1 MASYIPIDLTT
12 ICKDVNEG
20 QSHKKLSKFVHYEE
34 QNYQDVTPSQNQPA
48 PTTENETLICIPCP
62 ASSKSEKTEVY
73 YPHDYCPDYL
83 PESRTQQVVAP
94 IPVPQKKKEKAK
106 EKKDQTCPS
115 PKAKE
120 KRLVSYDRT
129 EPEDDNVIRHILRL
143 RRKLGWQT
151 KLPHCKL
158 DYWNPETT
166 VQKITVKKPLEDDG
180 EFVYCLPRK
189 DPHVFCNPYN
199 LQVVSAHT
207 ARNCKEFWTVTA
219 SFVSKVTK
227 IGVVEDVELIP
238 TLEWLIERR
247 CFYILQK
254 FKIVSNFRMNKAFVT
269 WKLTVRRIKTDRS
282 RSFLYCHLFWADE
295 LFQSYLLYVK
305 RLCEDAFNRRN
316 DDGCGDNSSAM
327 CLVKLDTSR
336 TYSLD
341 EFCEEQLQQASRTFK
356 RLEDIRDKA
365 IAEMKSTLLKVAE
378 KEEIREFFESSF
390 SKAARSHFKL
400 PVYRRLLKKF
410 LRFFMLVDYIFQEL
424 IRQLMNTAVTLL
436 LELFHGSARMP
447 FTAEKRN
454 ENLIKTHKDIFALT
468 GKITNDYEELVINSN
483 LYATSVPKSDLK
495 AEADINEIFNSIRLD
510 KDLTKY
516 APVFE
521 VNLHLR
527 IPSESDSS
535 SSSRES
541 YQESEQFSEKSLLSQ
556 EEEIAESEVSS
567 VKPSSEELLIMQPKP
582 RTLNLVEI
590 LSDIEA
596 MDDFDNKT
604 ENDEFLEF
612 PTNLSIAPNRR
623 DFSVK
628 IQNMLAD
635 LEKCITQIIPLK
647 QDPRLSDFT
656 DPELLNAAQSGADSK
671 EQAIWPDCQILFE
684 MDPTYQNKIVCLL
697 TILGN
702 SMNLVNGYS
711 RRFIKYCVMV
721 ERAKVASMKIATMEE
736 LTSAEFRTILGKFL
750 NYLRDVVSMV
760 TEKRI
765 GIFHVVSADYQSEC
779 LPHVEDILQTSQDL
793 LRAVIEKKNTNLLEV
808 IDSSLKR
815 LECHPIEIEEFVEH
829 FTFLDAISSR
839 IPKLEKEYS
848 TVAQLYS
855 VLSYYQVYISEEQV
869 ATYKVLLI
877 RFNQLKSAVKLSKL
891 NKDAAI
897 GKFRDNLEA
906 YVTGLRTDASQLK
919 AKVKTPV
926 LLHMGTPASTAM
938 EMVQA
943 FSQEAATLANKVQ
956 ICANYQESISEAQS
970 HLHPLNMEELTQA
983 VAAEISDIDYELTLR
998 RILWEAQE
1006 EWRAL
1011 FQEWR
1016 ASTLQD
1022 IDIESVQ
1029 SNVSKWLSLI
1039 LVLEKDLPQNNMVS
1053 YLKQSVTS
1061 FKQELP
1067 IIIALGNPCLKPRHW
1082 EAFQEIIGKSI
1093 TLDRNCTIESLLVL
1107 KMCQYEKEINEIST
1121 SATHEAALE
1130 KLLFKIIDLWKT
1142 TPLHLVLHHTETDEI
1157 LIISSLDDLLAQ
1169 LEESQIMLATVK
1181 GSSYSEPIKGLV
1193 DKWDQK
1199 LTLFSYTLEEW
1210 VNCQRS
1216 WLYLEPVFNSLE
1228 VKRQL
1233 PAESELFSQ
1242 VMDMWKEIML
1252 KIQNKL
1258 NALGIAI
1265 STGVLGILRNCN
1277 VSLERIKK
1285 SLEDYLEVKRM
1296 IFPRFYFLSNEEL
1309 LAILAGSSDPESVQ
1323 PHLVKCFENI
1333 KQLLIWKQ
1341 EVGPPTVIM
1350 LISNEGEAL
1359 LLPKKIRVR
1368 NAVEQWLENVEKSMF
1383 DVLKKFVKEGI
1394 EEWSRQ
1400 HFSSWVVS
1408 HPGQVVLTVSQIIFY
1423 NDCTRSFMS
1432 PDPREGLEKAHAD
1445 LRQHLEQIAELVVL
1459 DTSNARTKVVLG
1471 ALITL
1476 YVHCKD
1482 IVSDLL
1488 LKNIFSAEDFEW
1500 TRHLQYKWNEK
1511 QMLCYVSQGDARFTY
1526 GYEYLGC
1533 TPRLVVTPL
1542 TNRCWLAL
1550 TGALHLNMGGC
1561 PSGPNGT
1568 GKTESVKD
1576 LAKSLGKHCVVFSCF
1591 EDLDYK
1597 IMGRFFFGLVQSG
1610 AWFCF
1615 DEFNQIDVEIHSVI
1629 ASLIQTIKAAKDSYS
1644 VRFEL
1649 EGKKIRINLSCA
1661 VFITVN
1667 YGNKGHVGLPNT
1679 LKSLFRPVAMVV
1691 PHYEMIA
1698 EISLLAVGFQS
1709 AKLLSRKL
1717 VNLYGLAS
1725 TQLSQQDHY
1734 NFGLRALKTIIMMA
1748 AKKRKFKSNTSDGLS
1763 EAEETLIIIEAVRE
1777 ASLPTCTASDV
1788 LPFEN
1793 IIRDTFPEAT
1803 VSPVSQAALEKVVA
1817 LATQLLGLQQWP
1829 AQKEKI
1835 IQFHNQLQACVGV
1848 MLVGPTG
1855 GGKTTVRRILER
1867 ALTLLPIEELIL
1879 RTELTSS
1886 ISQIPG
1892 RKGKVDTWVLNPKG
1906 VTVSELYGQLDPNT
1920 MEWTDGLLSAIIR
1933 NYVYYNSISSSKKD
1947 SDLVLKSRISD
1958 LANVFQLRAFN
1969 TSDINATTFK
1979 KGMEKEVQV
1988 TESEKFDWQW
1998 VVLDG
2003 PVDIFWVESLNSMLD
2018 DTGTLCLANSE
2029 RITLTNKIRVIFEVD
2044 SLSHASPATVS
2055 RCAMVYMDPVD
2066 LGWEPYVKS
2075 WLAKTSKMMSP
2086 SGVDCL
2092 EFLIKNSVK
2101 DGLQF
2106 IEKHQKF
2113 QPFPV
2118 QNITIVTTLCRI
2130 LDAFFEFMGKNGG
2143 FGQCEDSKNIAT
2155 DRSSQHLKVPVKLKK
2170 VEKSA
2175 ESLWFLEKYPDK
2187 LTTVIEKL
2195 FVFAFTW
2202 AFGGTLKREDEHED
2216 DELMFSSFEPASLAK
2231 VTYDFDHLV
2240 HELFESPEV
2249 GMTLPTGESSVF
2261 GYFVDLQQCEFIRWS
2276 ELLPNVQTLIQR
2288 GTSILADPQGPGESI
2303 LKITEYGE
2311 TVNHTATRDTTC
2323 LSFLITLLLKSFCPV
2338 LLTGDFGI
2346 GKTSAIKQM
2355 LAKLE
2360 GSGGFDVKYESIL
2373 GEVLLYNE
2381 IKKLRYLRQ
2390 NISALLS
2397 ESYRTGAGSQD
2408 KIPKKPG
2415 KAEDSSFKDH
2425 HKGVITSTIN
2435 FGIKMTAAKAKEMIL
2450 KKLRRINKDT
2460 LGAPRN
2466 SRIVIFIDDLNMPEA
2481 DKYGAQP
2488 PLELIRQLL
2497 DLGGVFDTEKIAW
2510 KNIQDLS
2517 LVAACMPP
2525 VGRGDISPRLL
2536 KHFSVLVLPHP
2547 PQSALRTIFQVHLG
2561 MYFSIHN
2568 FTPEVQKSKDHII
2581 SCSLAIYYQVC
2592 QNMLTTPTKCH
2603 YLFNLRD
2610 IFKLLLGLL
2619 QADRAVIDSK
2629 EMAALFFVHEAA
2641 RVFHDRLVEHAEKR
2655 LFYQFLSKEL
2665 ENYFQ
2670 IQWTKESMM
2679 SDSTVFVDFLRIN
2692 KSLRKKMY
2700 QNTND
2705 YNKLAK
2711 VLSEFQTKIRS
2722 TSEISHSMVFFKEA
2736 IEHIARAARV
2746 LRQSGTH
2753 MLLIGIDG
2761 CGKETCTIL
2770 ACYLTDH
2777 KPYHVPVSQNYSYVE
2792 FKEDCKKVFVQA
2804 GLEGTPTA
2812 LVLANLSLDQEAFLE
2827 DLNSIVSLGEVP
2839 DIFEKEELDSLALR
2853 IRSLAEKTGY
2863 VDNRQAVLSFF
2874 QKRIRK
2880 SLHIFMIVSPTGPNF
2895 RQNCRVYASMIS
2907 SCTIDWY
2914 ERWPEEALLVVAN
2927 SFLRKNVDL
2936 ENRENLTEKL
2946 APACVQIH
2954 KSVKDLSTKYFQKT
2968 GRRYYVT
2975 PRSYLR
2981 FMDTFAHILRSRE
2994 KELQTKRVR
3003 LYMGLSKILEAR
3015 ALVTDMQEELLI
3027 VTPQIEQKT
3036 KEKENLMEKLQ
3047 KDSQV
3052 VEKVQ
3057 MLVKQDEEIMAE
3069 EVRIVEEHAQT
3080 TANELKSVM
3089 PALERAT
3096 LALNTLD
3103 KADISEL
3110 RVYARPPNL
3119 VLTVM
3124 NAVCILLQKKPNW
3137 TTAKLLLSETGFLKK
3152 LVQLDKDRLPEKVFM
3167 KLKKFLTLPDF
3178 HPKKIAHVSVACCS
3192 MCEWIIAL
3200 NNYHN
3205 VRKVV
3210 GPKEIQVAEAQNVLR
3225 IAQQRLAEK
3234 QRGLQ
3239 LVEEHLQVL
3248 HAAYRDIV
3256 AEKDVL
3262 AGRRQLAMRRMY
3274 CASVLLTALGDEKTR
3289 WQETID
3295 QIDSKL
3301 EGIVGD
3307 LLISAACIVY
3317 SGVLTAEF
3325 RELIVNKWE
3334 NLCTKNNI
3342 SLSSDF
3348 SLIEVM
3354 AQTQQ
3359 IRQWHQQGLPLG
3371 QYSTENAILIQ
3382 NGLPWPL
3389 LIDPHEQAYHWI
3401 RQMEGPRLQE
3411 CSIRDS
3417 DYIRTI
3423 EKAMQTGGSVLLQN
3437 LPETLPPS
3445 LKVILKKDIY
3455 QRRGQSFIRVNDS
3468 EIEYNSKFRLYLST
3482 EIDNPHFP
3490 PAVYNSVSVINF
3502 TVTFQGLQDQF
3513 LSAIVTHEVPHLE
3526 NQRFQLL
3533 ENISL
3538 DAMTLEELEE
3548 KTLNL
3553 LENTQ
3558 GCVLDNEEIV
3568 DTLRKSK
3575 ITSNEISKRI
3585 SETEKAEL
3593 EIQATRKSFLP
3604 IATRGTLLYFVV
3616 ASLTQISHM
3625 YQFSLDWFRR
3635 VFLSSVVSK
3644 SKEQEEEH
3652 GLKREKTPPKKLHE
3666 LVSLSE
3672 EPKLKLEKPPLEKHL
3687 KNSVDVLTM
3696 NIFKV
3701 VSAALFNQ
3709 HKLCFAF
3716 LLCTAIMK
3724 SNASESPPAD
3734 GIGSLPEEEWNIF
3747 LYSSILVNTKGVM
3760 PHPRLDRLYEMEK
3773 SRHLRWVSHA
3783 RWRQCRYLSRQLE
3796 AFSPLCRSL
3805 LFNVSQWSAFQ
3816 ASTALY
3822 LLLGTPFSAERDSP
3836 DESEKSPEETELL
3849 NEHEEL
3855 HRPVNFPWEKLTPFQ
3870 RLILIKILRPERLK
3884 NSVRKFLTEKI
3895 GSEYIHRTGINLKES
3910 YKDSNARTPMILI
3923 HSQGVDVINTLLK
3936 FAQELTGTTQHVTMI
3951 SLGQGRAA
3959 KAEDLISDAL
3969 AKAGQWVFLQ
3979 NCHLAASF
3987 MPRLCTIVDTLSNPN
4002 VTVDPK
4008 FRLWLSSESDSSLPV
4023 PLLQKS
4029 LKIAVEMPMGLKS
4042 NLLKT
4047 LGHEG
4052 SGEVTE
4058 EIFEKPTCG
4067 PWWKKLLFSLCFF
4080 NALVNERRKYGMLGW
4095 NVGYEFNPSDFEVA
4109 VKVLE
4114 NTLTAQPAVPWQKLR
4129 FLLGEVVYGGQVTD
4143 PWDQRC
4149 LNTLLY
4155 RFYNPDVLTCDFS
4168 FFSEEMCPPES
4179 ASLQAYRR
4187 AVQALPD
4194 DEPAELLGLHPE
4206 ATRRC
4211 REAQAQ
4217 SFMDNLVALQP
4228 RTGQPSLVISREPSS
4243 DDLVMEMVTNVQKRL
4258 PMTVEKEERR
4268 GSQSTL
4274 RSIMAGN
4281 VWEAL
4286 NKGLEGYDPLIH
4298 CVLLSFLKQEIERFD
4313 KLLLVIHESLKDLQL
4328 AIKGNIVLT
4337 PELEEIYNSFLKA
4350 RVPALWQKHAYKS
4363 CKPLASWV
4371 NNLIQ
4376 RLNFF
4381 NTWAKM
4387 AYTAIYHRYMRFVLA
4402 WKHSSTSPKL
4412 EKNFFEGF
4420 PARYWLP
4427 AFFFPQA
4434 FLTAVLQDYGRAH
4447 GISTDALTFTHQ
4459 VIPSTIGS
4467 KEEEFSIIVQKT
4479 LNLVRRAFKSTDPSH
4494 IGAHIFGLF
4503 IEGARW
4509 NPEEQILEDSLPR
4522 EICCDFPEIYFLPTK
4537 VSPETPAAAD
4547 PPEPDGHTFECP
4559 VYQTRRRSSAS
4570 ITTGPPSNLT
4580 SVFLPTRR
4588 PPSHWIT
4595 MQVAL
4600 LCEKNEK

>member
-1 MASYIPIDLTT
+1 M
-12 ICKDVNEG
+12 V
-20 QSHKKLSKFVHYEE
+20 
-34 QNYQDVTPSQNQPA
+34 
-48 PTTENETLICIPCP
+48 
-62 ASSKSEKTEVY
+62 
-73 YPHDYCPDYL
+73 DYL

-94 IPVPQKKKEKAK
+94 KPVPQKKKEKSK

-129 EPEDDNVIRHILRL
+129 GLSWQSDIPLAAQEPLGAKPQSDILSSAEEAG
-143 RRKLGWQT
+143 KAPAT
-151 KLPHCKL
+151 A
-158 DYWNPETT
+158 TAAA
-166 VQKITVKKPLEDDG
+166 LEA
-180 EFVYCLPRK
+180 
-189 DPHVFCNPYN
+189 
-199 LQVVSAHT
+199 VSP
-207 ARNCKEFWTVTA
+207 
-219 SFVSKVTK
+219 VTK

-254 FKIVSNFRMNKAFVT
+254 FKIVSNFR
-269 WKLTVRRIKTDRS
+269 
-282 RSFLYCHLFWADE
+282 
-295 LFQSYLLYVK
+295 
-305 RLCEDAFNRRN
+305 
-316 DDGCGDNSSAM
+316 
-327 CLVKLDTSR
+327 
-336 TYSLD
+336 TY
-341 EFCEEQLQQASRTFK
+341 
-356 RLEDIRDKA
+356 
-365 IAEMKSTLLKVAE
+365 
-378 KEEIREFFESSF
+378 
-390 SKAARSHFKL
+390 
-400 PVYRRLLKKF
+400 
-410 LRFFMLVDYIFQEL
+410 
-424 IRQLMNTAVTLL
+424 
-436 LELFHGSARMP
+436 
-447 FTAEKRN
+447 
-454 ENLIKTHKDIFALT
+454 KDIFALT
-468 GKITNDYEELVINSN
+468 GRITNDNEELVINSN
-483 LYATSVPKSDLK
+483 IYATAVPKSDLK
-495 AEADINEIFNSIRLD
+495 AEADINEVFNSIKLD

-527 IPSESDSS
+527 IPSERDSL

-541 YQESEQFSEKSLLSQ
+541 FQESERSSEKSALYQ
-556 EEEIAESEVSS
+556 EEEMPESEVSS
-567 VKPSSEELLIMQPKP
+567 VKPSSDELLVMRPKP
-582 RTLNLVEI
+582 TTLSLVEI
-590 LSDIEA
+590 LSA
-596 MDDFDNKT
+596 
-604 ENDEFLEF
+604 
-612 PTNLSIAPNRR
+612 
-623 DFSVK
+623 
-628 IQNMLAD
+628 
-635 LEKCITQIIPLK
+635 QIIPLDR
-647 QDPRLSDFT
+647 DPRLADFT
-656 DPELLNAAQSGADSK
+656 DPELLSATERGADAK
-671 EQAIWPDCQILFE
+671 EPPPWPDCQILFE
-684 MDPTYQNKIVCLL
+684 TDPAYQNKIVCLL

-711 RRFIKYCVMV
+711 RRFTKYCVMV
-721 ERAKVASMKIATMEE
+721 ERAKVTSMKIALMDE
-736 LTSAEFRTILGKFL
+736 LTSAEFRAILGKFL
-750 NYLRDVVSMV
+750 SYLREVVSMV

-765 GIFHVVSADYQSEC
+765 GIFNVVSADYQSEC
-779 LPHVEDILQTSQDL
+779 LPHVEDTLQTSQAL
-793 LRAVIEKKNTNLLEV
+793 LRSVIKKKNTHLLEV
-808 IDSSLKR
+808 IESSLKK

-829 FTFLDAISSR
+829 FTFLDAISSK
-839 IPKLEKEYS
+839 ISKLEKEYS
-848 TVAQLYS
+848 TIGQLYS
-855 VLSYYQVYISEEQV
+855 VLTYYQVYISEEQV
-869 ATYKVLLI
+869 ATHKVLLI
-877 RFNQLKSAVKLSKL
+877 RFTQLKSAVKLSKL
-891 NKDAAI
+891 NKDAAV

-906 YVTGLRTDASQLK
+906 YVTDLRTDASNLK
-919 AKVKTPV
+919 AKVRTPV

-938 EMVQA
+938 EMVQS

-970 HLHPLNMEELTQA
+970 HLHPLNVEELTQA
-983 VAAEISDIDYELTLR
+983 VAADISDIDYELTLR
-998 RILWEAQE
+998 KILWEAQE

-1016 ASTLQD
+1016 ASTLHD

-1039 LVLEKDLPQNNMVS
+1039 LVLEKGRAPDTSRWTPALPRARAGRMLRARPRGLHPHPADPLDSGDAAESDFEGVPSAQHHQGNGCHDKVPGA
-1053 YLKQSVTS
+1053 Q
-1061 FKQELP
+1061 LP
-1067 IIIALGNPCLKPRHW
+1067 LQGGCI
-1082 EAFQEIIGKSI
+1082 KSAGRP
-1093 TLDRNCTIESLLVL
+1093 DE
-1107 KMCQYEKEINEIST
+1107 MCQYENEINDIST

-1169 LEESQIMLATVK
+1169 LEESQVMLATVK
-1181 GSSYSEPIKGLV
+1181 GSSYSEPIK
-1193 DKWDQK
+1193 
-1199 LTLFSYTLEEW
+1199 
-1210 VNCQRS
+1210 
-1216 WLYLEPVFNSLE
+1216 
-1228 VKRQL
+1228 L

-1242 VMDMWKEIML
+1242 VMDTWKEIML

-1265 STGVLGILRNCN
+1265 SSGVLGILRNCN
-1277 VSLERIKK
+1277 ASLERIKK

-1341 EVGPPTVIM
+1341 EIGPPTVIM

-1359 LLPKKIRVR
+1359 LLPK
-1368 NAVEQWLENVEKSMF
+1368 
-1383 DVLKKFVKEGI
+1383 FVKEGI

-1400 HFSSWVVS
+1400 QFSSWVVS
-1408 HPGQVVLTVSQIIFY
+1408 HPGQVVLTVSQIMFY
-1423 NDCTRSFMS
+1423 NDCTKSFTS
-1432 PDPREGLEKAHAD
+1432 SDPREGLEKAHAD
-1445 LRQHLEQIAELVVL
+1445 LIQHLEQIAGLVVL

-1488 LKNIFSAEDFEW
+1488 LKNIFNAEDFEW

-1533 TPRLVVTPL
+1533 TPRLVITPL
-1542 TNRCWLAL
+1542 TNRCWLTL

-1576 LAKSLGKHCVVFSCF
+1576 LAKSLGKHCVVFNCF

-1667 YGNKGHVGLPNT
+1667 CGDKGHVGLPHT
-1679 LKSLFRPVAMVV
+1679 LKALFRPVAMVV

-1709 AKLLSRKL
+1709 AKSLSRKL

-1734 NFGLRALKTIIMMA
+1734 NFGLRALKTIITMA
-1748 AKKRKFKSNTSDGLS
+1748 GKKRKFKSDTSDSLS
-1763 EAEETLIIIEAVRE
+1763 EAEETPIVIEAVRE
-1777 ASLPTCTASDV
+1777 ASLPTCTARDV

-1793 IIRDTFPEAT
+1793 IIRDTFPKAT

-1855 GGKTTVRRILER
+1855 GGKTTVRRILEK

-1879 RTELTSS
+1879 RTELTNS

-1892 RKGKVDTWVLNPKG
+1892 RKGKVDTWVLNPKC

-1933 NYVYYNSISSSKKD
+1933 NYVYYNSTSSSKKD

-1969 TSDINATTFK
+1969 TSDMSATTFK

-1988 TESEKFDWQW
+1988 TESE
-1998 VVLDG
+1998 
-2003 PVDIFWVESLNSMLD
+2003 
-2018 DTGTLCLANSE
+2018 
-2029 RITLTNKIRVIFEVD
+2029 
-2044 SLSHASPATVS
+2044 
-2055 RCAMVYMDPVD
+2055 
-2066 LGWEPYVKS
+2066 
-2075 WLAKTSKMMSP
+2075 SK
-2086 SGVDCL
+2086 
-2092 EFLIKNSVK
+2092 
-2101 DGLQF
+2101 
-2106 IEKHQKF
+2106 
-2113 QPFPV
+2113 
-2118 QNITIVTTLCRI
+2118 
-2130 LDAFFEFMGKNGG
+2130 
-2143 FGQCEDSKNIAT
+2143 
-2155 DRSSQHLKVPVKLKK
+2155 
-2170 VEKSA
+2170 A
-2175 ESLWFLEKYPDK
+2175 ESPWYLEKYPDK
-2187 LTTVIEKL
+2187 LTAVLQKL

-2216 DELMFSSFEPASLAK
+2216 DEIMYSSFEPASLAK
-2231 VTYDFDHLV
+2231 VTYDFDRLV

-2249 GMTLPTGESSVF
+2249 GITLPTGEPSVF

-2276 ELLPNVQTLIQR
+2276 ELLPSVQTLIQR
-2288 GTSILADPQGPGESI
+2288 GTSILADPQGSGESI

-2311 TVNHTATRDTTC
+2311 TVNHTPTRETTC
-2323 LSFLITLLLKSFCPV
+2323 LSFLISLLLKSFFPV
-2338 LLTGDFGI
+2338 LLTD
-2346 GKTSAIKQM
+2346 KTPKKSG
-2355 LAKLE
+2355 KLE
-2360 GSGGFDVKYESIL
+2360 DG
-2373 GEVLLYNE
+2373 
-2381 IKKLRYLRQ
+2381 
-2390 NISALLS
+2390 
-2397 ESYRTGAGSQD
+2397 
-2408 KIPKKPG
+2408 
-2415 KAEDSSFKDH
+2415 SFKDH

-2435 FGIKMTAAKAKEMIL
+2435 FGIKMTAAKTKEMIL

-2466 SRIVIFIDDLNMPEA
+2466 NRIVVFIDDLNMPEE

-2510 KNIQDLS
+2510 K
-2517 LVAACMPP
+2517 
-2525 VGRGDISPRLL
+2525 
-2536 KHFSVLVLPHP
+2536 
-2547 PQSALRTIFQVHLG
+2547 
-2561 MYFSIHN
+2561 
-2568 FTPEVQKSKDHII
+2568 
-2581 SCSLAIYYQVC
+2581 
-2592 QNMLTTPTKCH
+2592 
-2603 YLFNLRD
+2603 
-2610 IFKLLLGLL
+2610 LLLGLL
-2619 QADRAVIDSK
+2619 QADRAIIDSK

-2641 RVFHDRLVEHAEKR
+2641 RVFHDRLVEQAEKQ

-2665 ENYFQ
+2665 ESYFQ
-2670 IQWTKESMM
+2670 
-2679 SDSTVFVDFLRIN
+2679 
-2692 KSLRKKMY
+2692 
-2700 QNTND
+2700 
-2705 YNKLAK
+2705 
-2711 VLSEFQTKIRS
+2711 
-2722 TSEISHSMVFFKEA
+2722 ISHSMVFFKEA

-2777 KPYHVPVSQNYSYVE
+2777 KLYHVPVSQNYSYME

-2827 DLNSIVSLGEVP
+2827 DLNSIVSLGDVP

-2853 IRSLAEKTGY
+2853 IRSLAERTGY

-2914 ERWPEEALLVVAN
+2914 EKWPEEALLVVAN

-2946 APACVQIH
+2946 APTCVQIH
-2954 KSVKDLSTKYFQKT
+2954 QSVKDLSTKFFQKT

-2994 KELQTKRVR
+2994 KELQTKRDR
-3003 LYMGLSKILEAR
+3003 FYMGLSKILEAR

-3036 KEKENLMEKLQ
+3036 KEKESLMEKLQ

-3080 TANELKSVM
+3080 TANELKGVM
-3089 PALERAT
+3089 PALEKAT
-3096 LALNTLD
+3096 LALNALD

-3110 RVYARPPNL
+3110 RVYTRPPNL

-3124 NAVCILLQKKPNW
+3124 NAVCILLQKKPTW
-3137 TTAKLLLSETGFLKK
+3137 ATAKLLLSETGFLKK
-3152 LVQLDKDRLPEKVFM
+3152 LVQIDKDRLPDKVFI

-3210 GPKEIQVAEAQNVLR
+3210 GPKEIQVTEAQNVLR

-3239 LVEEHLQVL
+3239 LVEEHLHVL
-3248 HAAYRDIV
+3248 RATYRDIV
-3256 AEKDVL
+3256 AEKDIL
-3262 AGRRQLAMRRMY
+3262 AGRRQLAMRRMH

-3307 LLISAACIVY
+3307 ILISAACIVY

-3325 RELIVNKWE
+3325 RELIVNTWE

-3342 SLSSDF
+3342 SLSSHF

-3371 QYSTENAILIQ
+3371 QYSTENAIMIQ

-3389 LIDPHEQAYHWI
+3389 LIDPHTQAYHWI

-3411 CSIRDS
+3411 RSIRDS

-3423 EKAMQTGGSVLLQN
+3423 EKAMQAGGSVLLQD

-3445 LKVILKKDIY
+3445 LKRILKKDIY
-3455 QRRGQSFIRVNDS
+3455 QRRGQSFIRLNDS

-3513 LSAIVTHEVPHLE
+3513 LSTIVTHEVPHLE

-3533 ENISL
+3533 ESISL

-3558 GCVLDNEEIV
+3558 GKLRRGVAPWPVRLRCVLDNEEIV

-3585 SETEKAEL
+3585 SETEKAES
-3593 EIQATRKSFLP
+3593 EIQATRRNYLP
-3604 IATRGTLLYFVV
+3604 IATRGALLYFVV

-3625 YQFSLDWFRR
+3625 YQFSLDWFRQ

-3644 SKEQEEEH
+3644 GKEQEEH
-3652 GLKREKTPPKKLHE
+3652 GLKREKAPPKKVHE
-3666 LVSLSE
+3666 LVSLSKE
-3672 EPKLKLEKPPLEKHL
+3672 SKLKPEKPPLETRL
-3687 KNSVDVLTM
+3687 KNSVEVLTM
-3696 NIFKV
+3696 NVFKV

-3716 LLCTAIMK
+3716 LLCAAIMK
-3724 SNASESPPAD
+3724 NNASEGPPAD
-3734 GIGSLPEEEWNIF
+3734 GLGRFKSGLLCALHQKQPEVRGS
-3747 LYSSILVNTKGVM
+3747 V
-3760 PHPRLDRLYEMEK
+3760 RLIAVPPTRLGMSLGLGLYEMD
-3773 SRHLRWVSHA
+3773 RGGHLRWVSYA

-3796 AFSPLCRSL
+3796 AFSALCQSL
-3805 LFNVSQWSAFQ
+3805 LFNWSQWSAFQ

-3822 LLLGTPFSAERDSP
+3822 VLLGTPFSGERASLE
-3836 DESEKSPEETELL
+3836 ESEKSPEE
-3849 NEHEEL
+3849 
-3855 HRPVNFPWEKLTPFQ
+3855 R
-3870 RLILIKILRPERLK
+3870 
-3884 NSVRKFLTEKI
+3884 
-3895 GSEYIHRTGINLKES
+3895 
-3910 YKDSNARTPMILI
+3910 
-3923 HSQGVDVINTLLK
+3923 VDVINTLLK
-3936 FAQELTGTTQHVTMI
+3936 FAQELEGTPQHVTMI
-3951 SLGQGRAA
+3951 SLGQGQAA
-3959 KAEDLISDAL
+3959 KAEDLIADAL

-3987 MPRLCTIVDTLSNPN
+3987 MPRLCTIVDSAAP
-4002 VTVDPK
+4002 PP
-4008 FRLWLSSESDSSLPV
+4008 RPGAHV
-4023 PLLQKS
+4023 PSRAVLTRVCP
-4029 LKIAVEMPMGLKS
+4029 KIAVEMPMGLKS

-4047 LGHEG
+4047 LGHDG

-4058 EIFEKPTCG
+4058 EIFEKPNCG
-4067 PWWKKLLFSLCFF
+4067 PWWKRLLFSLCFF
-4080 NALVNERRKYGMLGW
+4080 NALINERRKYGMLGW
-4095 NVGYEFNPSDFEVA
+4095 NISYEFNPSDFEAA
-4109 VKVLE
+4109 VKMLE

-4129 FLLGEVVYGGQVTD
+4129 YLLGEVVYGGQVTD

-4155 RFYNPDVLTCDFS
+4155 RFCNPDVLTCDFS
-4168 FFSEEMCPPES
+4168 FFSEE
-4179 ASLQAYRR
+4179 
-4187 AVQALPD
+4187 
-4194 DEPAELLGLHPE
+4194 LLGLHPE
-4206 ATRRC
+4206 ATRGC

-4217 SFMDNLVALQP
+4217 SFMDHLVALQP
-4228 RTGQPSLVISREPSS
+4228 RTGPPSLVISREPSS
-4243 DDLVMEMVTNVQKRL
+4243 DDLVMEMVSNVQKRL

-4268 GSQSTL
+4268 G
-4274 RSIMAGN
+4274 
-4281 VWEAL
+4281 
-4286 NKGLEGYDPLIH
+4286 GYDPLIH
-4298 CVLLSFLKQEIERFD
+4298 CVLLPFLKQEIERFD
-4313 KLLLVIHESLKDLQL
+4313 KLLLVIHESLRDLQL
-4328 AIKGNIVLT
+4328 AIKGKIVLT
-4337 PELEEIYNSFLKA
+4337 PELEEIYNSLLKS
-4350 RVPALWQKHAYKS
+4350 RVPELWQKHAYKS

-4387 AYTAIYHRYMRFVLA
+4387 AYTAIYHR
-4402 WKHSSTSPKL
+4402 
-4412 EKNFFEGF
+4412 
-4420 PARYWLP
+4420 
-4427 AFFFPQA
+4427 
-4434 FLTAVLQDYGRAH
+4434 
-4447 GISTDALTFTHQ
+4447 
-4459 VIPSTIGS
+4459 
-4467 KEEEFSIIVQKT
+4467 
-4479 LNLVRRAFKSTDPSH
+4479 
-4494 IGAHIFGLF
+4494 
-4503 IEGARW
+4503 
-4509 NPEEQILEDSLPR
+4509 
-4522 EICCDFPEIYFLPTK
+4522 
-4537 VSPETPAAAD
+4537 
-4547 PPEPDGHTFECP
+4547 
-4559 VYQTRRRSSAS
+4559 
-4570 ITTGPPSNLT
+4570 
-4580 SVFLPTRR
+4580 
-4588 PPSHWIT
+4588 
-4595 MQVAL
+4595 
-4600 LCEKNEK
+4600 

>member
-1 MASYIPIDLTT
+1 M
-12 ICKDVNEG
+12 
-20 QSHKKLSKFVHYEE
+20 
-34 QNYQDVTPSQNQPA
+34 
-48 PTTENETLICIPCP
+48 
-62 ASSKSEKTEVY
+62 SKSHALLK
-73 YPHDYCPDYL
+73 
-83 PESRTQQVVAP
+83 
-94 IPVPQKKKEKAK
+94 
-106 EKKDQTCPS
+106 
-115 PKAKE
+115 
-120 KRLVSYDRT
+120 
-129 EPEDDNVIRHILRL
+129 
-143 RRKLGWQT
+143 
-151 KLPHCKL
+151 
-158 DYWNPETT
+158 
-166 VQKITVKKPLEDDG
+166 
-180 EFVYCLPRK
+180 
-189 DPHVFCNPYN
+189 
-199 LQVVSAHT
+199 LQV
-207 ARNCKEFWTVTA
+207 
-219 SFVSKVTK
+219 
-227 IGVVEDVELIP
+227 
-238 TLEWLIERR
+238 
-247 CFYILQK
+247 
-254 FKIVSNFRMNKAFVT
+254 
-269 WKLTVRRIKTDRS
+269 
-282 RSFLYCHLFWADE
+282 
-295 LFQSYLLYVK
+295 
-305 RLCEDAFNRRN
+305 
-316 DDGCGDNSSAM
+316 
-327 CLVKLDTSR
+327 
-336 TYSLD
+336 
-341 EFCEEQLQQASRTFK
+341 
-356 RLEDIRDKA
+356 
-365 IAEMKSTLLKVAE
+365 
-378 KEEIREFFESSF
+378 
-390 SKAARSHFKL
+390 
-400 PVYRRLLKKF
+400 
-410 LRFFMLVDYIFQEL
+410 
-424 IRQLMNTAVTLL
+424 
-436 LELFHGSARMP
+436 
-447 FTAEKRN
+447 
-454 ENLIKTHKDIFALT
+454 
-468 GKITNDYEELVINSN
+468 
-483 LYATSVPKSDLK
+483 
-495 AEADINEIFNSIRLD
+495 IRLD
-510 KDLTKY
+510 VRSGIVLKFALI
-516 APVFE
+516 VF
-521 VNLHLR
+521 
-527 IPSESDSS
+527 
-535 SSSRES
+535 SR
-541 YQESEQFSEKSLLSQ
+541 
-556 EEEIAESEVSS
+556 
-567 VKPSSEELLIMQPKP
+567 
-582 RTLNLVEI
+582 R
-590 LSDIEA
+590 
-596 MDDFDNKT
+596 
-604 ENDEFLEF
+604 FLEF

-623 DFSVK
+623 DFSIK

-635 LEKCITQIIPLK
+635 LEKCITQIIPLD

-656 DPELLNAAQSGADSK
+656 DPELLNVTQSGADSK
-671 EQAIWPDCQILFE
+671 EQARWPDCQILFE

-721 ERAKVASMKIATMEE
+721 ERAKVTSMKIATMEE

-760 TEKRI
+760 TQKRI
-765 GIFHVVSADYQSEC
+765 GIFNVVSADYQSEC
-779 LPHVEDILQTSQDL
+779 LPHMEDILQTSQDL
-793 LRAVIEKKNTNLLEV
+793 LRSVIENKNTNLLEV

-839 IPKLEKEYS
+839 IPNLEKEYS
-848 TVAQLYS
+848 TIAQLYS

-869 ATYKVLLI
+869 ATYKVLI
-877 RFNQLKSAVKLSKL
+877 IKFTQLKSAVKLSKL
-891 NKDAAI
+891 NKDSAI

-906 YVTGLRTDASQLK
+906 YVTGLRTDASHLK
-919 AKVKTPV
+919 AKVRTPV

-998 RILWEAQE
+998 KILWEAQE

-1016 ASTLQD
+1016 ASTLHD

-1039 LVLEKDLPQNNMVS
+1039 LVLEKDLPQNNMVT

-1107 KMCQYEKEINEIST
+1107 KMCQYENEINEIST

-1169 LEESQIMLATVK
+1169 LEESQVMLATVK

-1359 LLPKKIRVR
+1359 LLPKFVKEGIEEWSRQHFSSWV
-1368 NAVEQWLENVEKSMF
+1368 VSHPGQV
-1383 DVLKKFVKEGI
+1383 VLTVVSQRCTHLQGGPGGHTAREAQRFVKEGI

-1423 NDCTRSFMS
+1423 NDCTKSFVS
-1432 PDPREGLEKAHAD
+1432 SDPREGLEKAHAD
-1445 LRQHLEQIAELVVL
+1445 LIQHLEQIAELVVL

-1488 LKNIFSAEDFEW
+1488 LKNIFNAEDFEWTSQIIFYNDCTKSFVSSDPREGLEKAHADLIQHLEQIAELVVLDTSNARTKVVLGALITLYVHCKDIVSDLLLKNIFNAEDFEW

-1533 TPRLVVTPL
+1533 TPRLVITPL

-1576 LAKSLGKHCVVFSCF
+1576 LAKSLGKHCVVFNCF

-1709 AKLLSRKL
+1709 AKSLSRKL

-1725 TQLSQQDHY
+1725 TQLSQQ
-1734 NFGLRALKTIIMMA
+1734 
-1748 AKKRKFKSNTSDGLS
+1748 
-1763 EAEETLIIIEAVRE
+1763 
-1777 ASLPTCTASDV
+1777 
-1788 LPFEN
+1788 
-1793 IIRDTFPEAT
+1793 
-1803 VSPVSQAALEKVVA
+1803 KVVA

-1835 IQFHNQLQACVGV
+1835 IQFHNQLQ
-1848 MLVGPTG
+1848 
-1855 GGKTTVRRILER
+1855 
-1867 ALTLLPIEELIL
+1867 
-1879 RTELTSS
+1879 
-1886 ISQIPG
+1886 IPG
-1892 RKGKVDTWVLNPKG
+1892 RKGKVDTWVLNPKC

-1933 NYVYYNSISSSKKD
+1933 YYVYYNSISSSKKD

-1958 LANVFQLRAFN
+1958 LAN
-1969 TSDINATTFK
+1969 
-1979 KGMEKEVQV
+1979 
-1988 TESEKFDWQW
+1988 
-1998 VVLDG
+1998 
-2003 PVDIFWVESLNSMLD
+2003 
-2018 DTGTLCLANSE
+2018 
-2029 RITLTNKIRVIFEVD
+2029 
-2044 SLSHASPATVS
+2044 
-2055 RCAMVYMDPVD
+2055 DPVD

-2075 WLAKTSKMMSP
+2075 WLAKTSKIMSP

-2118 QNITIVTTLCRI
+2118 QNIAIITTLCRI

-2143 FGQCEDSKNIAT
+2143 FGQC
-2155 DRSSQHLKVPVKLKK
+2155 
-2170 VEKSA
+2170 
-2175 ESLWFLEKYPDK
+2175 
-2187 LTTVIEKL
+2187 
-2195 FVFAFTW
+2195 
-2202 AFGGTLKREDEHED
+2202 
-2216 DELMFSSFEPASLAK
+2216 
-2231 VTYDFDHLV
+2231 
-2240 HELFESPEV
+2240 
-2249 GMTLPTGESSVF
+2249 MTLPTGESSVF

-2303 LKITEYGE
+2303 LKITEFGE
-2311 TVNHTATRDTTC
+2311 TVNHTASRDTTC
-2323 LSFLITLLLKSFCPV
+2323 LSFLISLLLKSFCPV
-2338 LLTGDFGI
+2338 LLTG
-2346 GKTSAIKQM
+2346 QQ
-2355 LAKLE
+2355 LA
-2360 GSGGFDVKYESIL
+2360 VK
-2373 GEVLLYNE
+2373 
-2381 IKKLRYLRQ
+2381 
-2390 NISALLS
+2390 
-2397 ESYRTGAGSQD
+2397 
-2408 KIPKKPG
+2408 
-2415 KAEDSSFKDH
+2415 
-2425 HKGVITSTIN
+2425 
-2435 FGIKMTAAKAKEMIL
+2435 
-2450 KKLRRINKDT
+2450 
-2460 LGAPRN
+2460 
-2466 SRIVIFIDDLNMPEA
+2466 IVIFIDDLNMPEA

-2547 PQSALRTIFQVHLG
+2547 PQSALRTIFQ
-2561 MYFSIHN
+2561 
-2568 FTPEVQKSKDHII
+2568 
-2581 SCSLAIYYQVC
+2581 
-2592 QNMLTTPTKCH
+2592 
-2603 YLFNLRD
+2603 
-2610 IFKLLLGLL
+2610 LLLGLL
-2619 QADRAVIDSK
+2619 QADRAVVDSK

-2641 RVFHDRLVEHAEKR
+2641 RVFHDRLVEHAEKW

-2705 YNKLAK
+2705 YNKLAR

-2880 SLHIFMIVSPTGPNF
+2880 NLHIFMIVSPTGPNF

-2936 ENRENLTEKL
+2936 ENREVNKNLLRVTHRQIPRGTDKGSCGCTEPE
-2946 APACVQIH
+2946 AR
-2954 KSVKDLSTKYFQKT
+2954 D
-2968 GRRYYVT
+2968 
-2975 PRSYLR
+2975 
-2981 FMDTFAHILRSRE
+2981 
-2994 KELQTKRVR
+2994 R

-3015 ALVTDMQEELLI
+3015 ALVTDLQEELLVI
-3027 VTPQIEQKT
+3027 TPQIEQKT

-3096 LALNTLD
+3096 LALHALD

-3110 RVYARPPNL
+3110 RVYTRPPNL

-3152 LVQLDKDRLPEKVFM
+3152 LVQIDKDRLPEKVFM

-3210 GPKEIQVAEAQNVLR
+3210 GPKEIQVAEAQNVLK

-3256 AEKDVL
+3256 AEKEVL

-3307 LLISAACIVY
+3307 ILISAACIVY

-3359 IRQWHQQGLPLG
+3359 LRQWHQQGLPLG

-3423 EKAMQTGGSVLLQN
+3423 EKAMQTGGSVLLQD

-3445 LKVILKKDIY
+3445 LKAILKKDIY
-3455 QRRGQSFIRVNDS
+3455 QRRGHSFIRVNDS

-3502 TVTFQGLQDQF
+3502 TVTFQGLQDQL
-3513 LSAIVTHEVPHLE
+3513 LSTIVTHEVPHLE

-3533 ENISL
+3533 ESISL
-3538 DAMTLEELEE
+3538 DATTLEELEE

-3558 GCVLDNEEIV
+3558 G
-3568 DTLRKSK
+3568 
-3575 ITSNEISKRI
+3575 
-3585 SETEKAEL
+3585 
-3593 EIQATRKSFLP
+3593 
-3604 IATRGTLLYFVV
+3604 
-3616 ASLTQISHM
+3616 
-3625 YQFSLDWFRR
+3625 
-3635 VFLSSVVSK
+3635 
-3644 SKEQEEEH
+3644 
-3652 GLKREKTPPKKLHE
+3652 
-3666 LVSLSE
+3666 
-3672 EPKLKLEKPPLEKHL
+3672 
-3687 KNSVDVLTM
+3687 
-3696 NIFKV
+3696 
-3701 VSAALFNQ
+3701 
-3709 HKLCFAF
+3709 
-3716 LLCTAIMK
+3716 
-3724 SNASESPPAD
+3724 
-3734 GIGSLPEEEWNIF
+3734 
-3747 LYSSILVNTKGVM
+3747 
-3760 PHPRLDRLYEMEK
+3760 
-3773 SRHLRWVSHA
+3773 
-3783 RWRQCRYLSRQLE
+3783 
-3796 AFSPLCRSL
+3796 
-3805 LFNVSQWSAFQ
+3805 
-3816 ASTALY
+3816 
-3822 LLLGTPFSAERDSP
+3822 
-3836 DESEKSPEETELL
+3836 
-3849 NEHEEL
+3849 
-3855 HRPVNFPWEKLTPFQ
+3855 
-3870 RLILIKILRPERLK
+3870 
-3884 NSVRKFLTEKI
+3884 
-3895 GSEYIHRTGINLKES
+3895 
-3910 YKDSNARTPMILI
+3910 
-3923 HSQGVDVINTLLK
+3923 
-3936 FAQELTGTTQHVTMI
+3936 
-3951 SLGQGRAA
+3951 
-3959 KAEDLISDAL
+3959 
-3969 AKAGQWVFLQ
+3969 
-3979 NCHLAASF
+3979 
-3987 MPRLCTIVDTLSNPN
+3987 
-4002 VTVDPK
+4002 
-4008 FRLWLSSESDSSLPV
+4008 
-4023 PLLQKS
+4023 
-4029 LKIAVEMPMGLKS
+4029 
-4042 NLLKT
+4042 
-4047 LGHEG
+4047 
-4052 SGEVTE
+4052 
-4058 EIFEKPTCG
+4058 
-4067 PWWKKLLFSLCFF
+4067 
-4080 NALVNERRKYGMLGW
+4080 
-4095 NVGYEFNPSDFEVA
+4095 
-4109 VKVLE
+4109 
-4114 NTLTAQPAVPWQKLR
+4114 KLR
-4129 FLLGEVVYGGQVTD
+4129 
-4143 PWDQRC
+4143 R
-4149 LNTLLY
+4149 
-4155 RFYNPDVLTCDFS
+4155 
-4168 FFSEEMCPPES
+4168 
-4179 ASLQAYRR
+4179 
-4187 AVQALPD
+4187 
-4194 DEPAELLGLHPE
+4194 
-4206 ATRRC
+4206 
-4211 REAQAQ
+4211 
-4217 SFMDNLVALQP
+4217 
-4228 RTGQPSLVISREPSS
+4228 
-4243 DDLVMEMVTNVQKRL
+4243 
-4258 PMTVEKEERR
+4258 
-4268 GSQSTL
+4268 
-4274 RSIMAGN
+4274 
-4281 VWEAL
+4281 
-4286 NKGLEGYDPLIH
+4286 
-4298 CVLLSFLKQEIERFD
+4298 
-4313 KLLLVIHESLKDLQL
+4313 
-4328 AIKGNIVLT
+4328 
-4337 PELEEIYNSFLKA
+4337 
-4350 RVPALWQKHAYKS
+4350 
-4363 CKPLASWV
+4363 
-4371 NNLIQ
+4371 
-4376 RLNFF
+4376 
-4381 NTWAKM
+4381 
-4387 AYTAIYHRYMRFVLA
+4387 
-4402 WKHSSTSPKL
+4402 
-4412 EKNFFEGF
+4412 
-4420 PARYWLP
+4420 
-4427 AFFFPQA
+4427 
-4434 FLTAVLQDYGRAH
+4434 
-4447 GISTDALTFTHQ
+4447 
-4459 VIPSTIGS
+4459 
-4467 KEEEFSIIVQKT
+4467 
-4479 LNLVRRAFKSTDPSH
+4479 
-4494 IGAHIFGLF
+4494 
-4503 IEGARW
+4503 
-4509 NPEEQILEDSLPR
+4509 
-4522 EICCDFPEIYFLPTK
+4522 
-4537 VSPETPAAAD
+4537 
-4547 PPEPDGHTFECP
+4547 
-4559 VYQTRRRSSAS
+4559 
-4570 ITTGPPSNLT
+4570 
-4580 SVFLPTRR
+4580 
-4588 PPSHWIT
+4588 
-4595 MQVAL
+4595 
-4600 LCEKNEK
+4600 

>member
-1 MASYIPIDLTT
+1 MASYIPTDLTR

-20 QSHKKLSKFVHYEE
+20 KSHKKLSKFVHYEE
-34 QNYQDVTPSQNQPA
+34 QNYQGVTPSQNQPA
-48 PTTENETLICIPCP
+48 PTTENETLICRPCP
-62 ASSKSEKTEVY
+62 ASSKSEKTE
-73 YPHDYCPDYL
+73 DYL

-94 IPVPQKKKEKAK
+94 VPQKKKEKSK
-106 EKKDQTCPS
+106 EKKDQTSPS

-158 DYWNPETT
+158 DYGNPETT

-189 DPHVFCNPYN
+189 DPNIFCNPYN
-199 LQVVSAHT
+199 LQVVSAHR

-219 SFVSKVTK
+219 SFVTKVTK

-247 CFYILQK
+247 CFYVLQK

-269 WKLTVRRIKTDRS
+269 WKLTVKRIKTDRS

-295 LFQSYLLYVK
+295 LFQSSLLYIK

-316 DDGCGDNSSAM
+316 DDGCEDNSSAM

-365 IAEMKSTLLKVAE
+365 IAEMKRTLLKVAE
-378 KEEIREFFESSF
+378 KEEIREFFESSC
-390 SKAARSHFKL
+390 SKNARSHFKL

-436 LELFHGSARMP
+436 LELFHSSARMP

-454 ENLIKTHKDIFALT
+454 ENLIKTYKDIFALT

-495 AEADINEIFNSIRLD
+495 AEADINEIFNSIKLD
-510 KDLTKY
+510 KDVTKY

-521 VNLHLR
+521 VSLHLR

-541 YQESEQFSEKSLLSQ
+541 FQESEQFSEKSLLSQ
-556 EEEIAESEVSS
+556 EEEISESEVSS
-567 VKPSSEELLIMQPKP
+567 VKPSNYELLMMQQKPK
-582 RTLNLVEI
+582 TLNLVEI
-590 LSDIEA
+590 LSGEMNEADIEA

-623 DFSVK
+623 DFSIK

-635 LEKCITQIIPLK
+635 LEKCITQIIPLD

-656 DPELLNAAQSGADSK
+656 DPELLNVTQSGADSK
-671 EQAIWPDCQILFE
+671 EQARWPDCQILFE

-721 ERAKVASMKIATMEE
+721 ERAKVTSMKIATMEE

-760 TEKRI
+760 TQKRI
-765 GIFHVVSADYQSEC
+765 GIFNVVSADYQSEC
-779 LPHVEDILQTSQDL
+779 LPHMEDILQTSQDL
-793 LRAVIEKKNTNLLEV
+793 LRSVIENKNTNLLEV

-839 IPKLEKEYS
+839 IPNLEKEYS
-848 TVAQLYS
+848 TIAQLYS

-869 ATYKVLLI
+869 ATYKVLI
-877 RFNQLKSAVKLSKL
+877 IKFTQLKSAVKLSKL
-891 NKDAAI
+891 NKDSAI

-906 YVTGLRTDASQLK
+906 YVTGLRTDASHLK
-919 AKVKTPV
+919 AKVRTPV

-998 RILWEAQE
+998 KILWEAQE

-1016 ASTLQD
+1016 ASTLHD

-1039 LVLEKDLPQNNMVS
+1039 LVLEKDLPQNNMVT

-1107 KMCQYEKEINEIST
+1107 KMCQYENEINEIST

-1169 LEESQIMLATVK
+1169 LEESQVMLATVK

-1368 NAVEQWLENVEKSMF
+1368 SAVEQWLENVEKSMF
-1383 DVLKKFVKEGI
+1383 DVLKKERETWLIILPF
-1394 EEWSRQ
+1394 Q
-1400 HFSSWVVS
+1400 
-1408 HPGQVVLTVSQIIFY
+1408 SQIIFY
-1423 NDCTRSFMS
+1423 NDCTKSFVS
-1432 PDPREGLEKAHAD
+1432 SDPREGLEKAHAD
-1445 LRQHLEQIAELVVL
+1445 LIQHLEQIAELVVL

-1488 LKNIFSAEDFEW
+1488 LKNIFNAEDFEW

-1533 TPRLVVTPL
+1533 TPRLVITPL

-1576 LAKSLGKHCVVFSCF
+1576 LAKSLGKHCVVFNCF

-1709 AKLLSRKL
+1709 AKSLSRKL

-1725 TQLSQQDHY
+1725 TQLSQQ
-1734 NFGLRALKTIIMMA
+1734 
-1748 AKKRKFKSNTSDGLS
+1748 
-1763 EAEETLIIIEAVRE
+1763 
-1777 ASLPTCTASDV
+1777 
-1788 LPFEN
+1788 
-1793 IIRDTFPEAT
+1793 
-1803 VSPVSQAALEKVVA
+1803 KVVA

-1879 RTELTSS
+1879 RTELTNS
-1886 ISQIPG
+1886 ISQVNR
-1892 RKGKVDTWVLNPKG
+1892 RKGKVDTWVLNPKC

-1933 NYVYYNSISSSKKD
+1933 YYVYYNSISSSKKD

-1958 LANVFQLRAFN
+1958 LAN
-1969 TSDINATTFK
+1969 
-1979 KGMEKEVQV
+1979 
-1988 TESEKFDWQW
+1988 
-1998 VVLDG
+1998 
-2003 PVDIFWVESLNSMLD
+2003 
-2018 DTGTLCLANSE
+2018 
-2029 RITLTNKIRVIFEVD
+2029 
-2044 SLSHASPATVS
+2044 
-2055 RCAMVYMDPVD
+2055 DPVD

-2075 WLAKTSKMMSP
+2075 WLAKTSKIMSP

-2118 QNITIVTTLCRI
+2118 QNIAIITTLCRI

-2155 DRSSQHLKVPVKLKK
+2155 ERSSQHLKVPVKFKK
-2170 VEKSA
+2170 VEKRSVA
-2175 ESLWFLEKYPDK
+2175 CIQQ
-2187 LTTVIEKL
+2187 TC
-2195 FVFAFTW
+2195 
-2202 AFGGTLKREDEHED
+2202 
-2216 DELMFSSFEPASLAK
+2216 FS
-2231 VTYDFDHLV
+2231 
-2240 HELFESPEV
+2240 
-2249 GMTLPTGESSVF
+2249 MTLPTGESSVF

-2303 LKITEYGE
+2303 LKITEFGE
-2311 TVNHTATRDTTC
+2311 TVNHTASRDTTC
-2323 LSFLITLLLKSFCPV
+2323 LSFLISLLLKSFCPV

-2397 ESYRTGAGSQD
+2397 ESYRTAAGSQ
-2408 KIPKKPG
+2408 G
-2415 KAEDSSFKDH
+2415 MCLQE
-2425 HKGVITSTIN
+2425 
-2435 FGIKMTAAKAKEMIL
+2435 L
-2450 KKLRRINKDT
+2450 QT
-2460 LGAPRN
+2460 LPL
-2466 SRIVIFIDDLNMPEA
+2466 SIVIFIDDLNMPEA

-2619 QADRAVIDSK
+2619 QADRAVVDSK

-2641 RVFHDRLVEHAEKR
+2641 RVFHDRLVEHAEKW

-2670 IQWTKESMM
+2670 
-2679 SDSTVFVDFLRIN
+2679 
-2692 KSLRKKMY
+2692 
-2700 QNTND
+2700 
-2705 YNKLAK
+2705 
-2711 VLSEFQTKIRS
+2711 
-2722 TSEISHSMVFFKEA
+2722 
-2736 IEHIARAARV
+2736 
-2746 LRQSGTH
+2746 
-2753 MLLIGIDG
+2753 IGIDG

-2880 SLHIFMIVSPTGPNF
+2880 NLHIFMIVSPTGPNF

-2954 KSVKDLSTKYFQKT
+2954 QSVKDLNTKYFQKT

-2994 KELQTKRVR
+2994 KELRTKRDR

-3015 ALVTDMQEELLI
+3015 ALVTDLQEELLVI
-3027 VTPQIEQKT
+3027 TPQIEQKT

-3096 LALNTLD
+3096 LALHALD

-3110 RVYARPPNL
+3110 RVYTRPPNL

-3152 LVQLDKDRLPEKVFM
+3152 LVQIDKDRLPEKVFM

-3210 GPKEIQVAEAQNVLR
+3210 GPKEIQVAEAQNVLK

-3256 AEKDVL
+3256 AEKEVL

-3307 LLISAACIVY
+3307 ILISAACIVY

-3359 IRQWHQQGLPLG
+3359 LRQWHQQGLPLG

-3423 EKAMQTGGSVLLQN
+3423 EKAMQTGGSVLLQD

-3445 LKVILKKDIY
+3445 LKAILKKDIY
-3455 QRRGQSFIRVNDS
+3455 QRRGHSFIRVNDS

-3502 TVTFQGLQDQF
+3502 TVTFQGLQDQL
-3513 LSAIVTHEVPHLE
+3513 LSTIVTHEVPHLE

-3533 ENISL
+3533 ESISL
-3538 DAMTLEELEE
+3538 DATTLEELEE

-3558 GCVLDNEEIV
+3558 GCVLDNEEII

-3585 SETEKAEL
+3585 SETEKAES
-3593 EIQATRKSFLP
+3593 EIQATRKNYLP
-3604 IATRGTLLYFVV
+3604 IATRGALLYFVV
-3616 ASLTQISHM
+3616 ASLTQINHM
-3625 YQFSLDWFRR
+3625 YQFSLDWFRQ

-3644 SKEQEEEH
+3644 SKEQEEH
-3652 GLKREKTPPKKLHE
+3652 GLKREKVPPKKVHE
-3666 LVSLSE
+3666 LVSLSK

-3724 SNASESPPAD
+3724 NNASESPPED

-3747 LYSSILVNTKGVM
+3747 LYSSILINTKGVM
-3760 PHPRLDRLYEMEK
+3760 PHPRLDRLYEMDR

-3783 RWRQCRYLSRQLE
+3783 RWKQCRYLSRQLE
-3796 AFSPLCRSL
+3796 AFSSLCRSL

-3936 FAQELTGTTQHVTMI
+3936 FAQELKGTTQHVTMI

-3959 KAEDLISDAL
+3959 KAEDLIADAL

-3987 MPRLCTIVDTLSNPN
+3987 MPRLCTIVDSLSNPN

-4047 LGHEG
+4047 LGHDG

-4080 NALVNERRKYGMLGW
+4080 NALINERRKYGMLGW
-4095 NVGYEFNPSDFEVA
+4095 NIGYEFNPSDFEVA
-4109 VKVLE
+4109 VKMLE
-4114 NTLTAQPAVPWQKLR
+4114 NTLTAQPAVPWQKLH

-4155 RFYNPDVLTCDFS
+4155 RFCNPDVLTCDFS
-4168 FFSEEMCPPES
+4168 FFSEEVRKEVIVLLEAWCTEFVPSGWGPS
-4179 ASLQAYRR
+4179 AWPS
-4187 AVQALPD
+4187 
-4194 DEPAELLGLHPE
+4194 
-4206 ATRRC
+4206 C

-4228 RTGQPSLVISREPSS
+4228 RMGQPSLVISREPSS
-4243 DDLVMEMVTNVQKRL
+4243 DDLVMEMVTNMQKRL

-4268 GSQSTL
+4268 GAQSTL
-4274 RSIMAGN
+4274 RSIMAGS

-4328 AIKGNIVLT
+4328 AIKGKIVLT

-4387 AYTAIYHRYMRFVLA
+4387 AYTAIYHRYMRFTLA

-4467 KEEEFSIIVQKT
+4467 KEEEFSIMVQKT

-4509 NPEEQILEDSLPR
+4509 NPEEKILEDSLPR

-4537 VSPETPAAAD
+4537 VSPETPAAAN
-4547 PPEPDGHTFECP
+4547 PPESEGHTFECP
-4559 VYQTRRRSSAS
+4559 VYQTPQRSSTS
-4570 ITTGPPSNLT
+4570 ITTGSPSSLT